1 MNDVTPTASLLARFS
16 SFLLWYFYNCCQTRA
31 RGDILFLVA
40 VSSSRWVI
48 HIFLAVSLERLTAF
62 ENGELFS
69 VVLFD
74 LGEVWGE
81 CQAGG
86 FRGNGGLWDVVS
98 VKV

>member
-1 MNDVTPTASLLARFS
+1 
-16 SFLLWYFYNCCQTRA
+16 
-31 RGDILFLVA
+31 
-40 VSSSRWVI
+40 
-48 HIFLAVSLERLTAF
+48 LAVSLERLTAF

-86 FRGNGGLWDVVS
+86 FRGSEEFGDVVS
-98 VKV
+98 FGASGFN